1 MIDIFED
8 QDDAST
14 PLTPDEK
21 KDLLPTYI
29 MTRGE
34 LNRAEQRNIFKA
46 ERWAFARRRNVLDED
61 FLRDLHRRMFNEV
74 WGWAGKF
81 RLTERNI
88 GIDAL
93 QIGPALRMMVGDTKA
108 QIEFKSYSAD
118 EIAARFHVR
127 LVAIHPWPN
136 GNGRHDRLATDLLA
150 VQLGRDR
157 FAWGRAVRSHD
168 AERHPQE
175 LHRRD
180 PPGGIRSR
188 LPADARFHAR
198 RQRGLKASQRL
209 AII

>member
-157 FAWGRAVRSHD
+157 FAWGEQFDLTTQSDIRKSYIAAIRRAESDHD
-168 AERHPQE
+168 FQPMLDFMRAGSE
-175 LHRRD
+175 
-180 PPGGIRSR
+180 G
-188 LPADARFHAR
+188 
-198 RQRGLKASQRL
+198 
-209 AII
+209 